1 MKILLVG
8 MAGLYNRGCE
18 AILWGSSQ
26 ILTQIWPESEIT
38 AAVGTLDTLSAD
50 EARLPDLGLHLLPM
64 SRRHRLNLSRPA
76 RGLRWTMRNLRDRL
90 GLINEAPGFPLEGWD
105 LVLEVG
111 GDTFV
116 GRPSMAVRRD
126 RFLMSRGLPLGL
138 WGMNL
143 EPYSEAF
150 SKRLDMPRFLSDLD
164 LITVRDQASADY
176 LAGLGVTDHVYR
188 MGDPAF
194 EMEPDPWDC
203 EECFPTAGER
213 GVVGLNLS
221 PLAAEVMKDGQ
232 QSMIRLG
239 LQTCR
244 RLIEAGFGV
253 LLVPH
258 CAPPA
263 CPPTDSDLAVL
274 GPVYRQFADEGAAVG
289 ILPDGLSARQIKYA
303 ISHCALFAGARMH
316 STIAAWSTGVP
327 TLTLSYSRKST
338 NLSREIYGVDDY
350 AVSLSQADAADIH
363 GRLLKLADS
372 HDEMQALT
380 REGVARLRAY
390 TAQMVEQLR
399 AEAPV
404 ACRS

>member
-18 AILWGSSQ
+18 AILWGSAE
-26 ILTQIWPESEIT
+26 ILRQIWPGAEIA

-50 EARLPDLGLHLLPM
+50 EARLPDLGLQLLPM
-64 SRRHRLNLSRPA
+64 SRRHRLNLSRSA
-76 RGLRWTMRNLRDRL
+76 RGAHWMMRNLRDRL
-90 GLINEAPGFPLEGWD
+90 GLINEAPGYPLEGWD

-126 RFLMSRGLPLGL
+126 RFLLSRGLPVGL

-150 SKRLDMPRFLSDLD
+150 STRLGMPGFLGDLD

-176 LAGLGVTDHVYR
+176 LAGLGVTERVYR

-203 EECFPTAGER
+203 ADCFPRAGER

-232 QSMIRLG
+232 RSMIRLG
-239 LQTCR
+239 LETSR
-244 RLIEAGFGV
+244 RLIKAGFGV
-253 LLVPH
+253 
-258 CAPPA
+258 
-263 CPPTDSDLAVL
+263 
-274 GPVYRQFADEGAAVG
+274 
-289 ILPDGLSARQIKYA
+289 
-303 ISHCALFAGARMH
+303 
-316 STIAAWSTGVP
+316 
-327 TLTLSYSRKST
+327 
-338 NLSREIYGVDDY
+338 
-350 AVSLSQADAADIH
+350 
-363 GRLLKLADS
+363 
-372 HDEMQALT
+372 
-380 REGVARLRAY
+380 
-390 TAQMVEQLR
+390 
-399 AEAPV
+399 
-404 ACRS
+404 